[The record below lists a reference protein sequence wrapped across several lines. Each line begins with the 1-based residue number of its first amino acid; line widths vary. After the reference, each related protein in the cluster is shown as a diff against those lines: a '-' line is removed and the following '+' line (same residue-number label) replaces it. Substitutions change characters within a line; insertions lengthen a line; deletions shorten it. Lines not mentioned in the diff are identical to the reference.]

1 VHACMHACEGWMAG
15 NGVKDKRS
23 ATRAVLCTVG
33 RDLHHQFD
41 CTKFG
46 DAARHAMGM
55 RSSKH
60 ASKRNISL

>member
-1 VHACMHACEGWMAG
+1 
-15 NGVKDKRS
+15 VKDKRS

-33 RDLHHQFD
+33 RDLHRQFD
-41 CTKFG
+41 CARFG